1 MKRNEIERLATPLI
15 LVCAFLFAVAVAYRI
30 GNQPG
35 LRPGPE
41 ALSLLNDLI
50 LLLTAVVLIFYTY
63 ETYKLREAAQRQI
76 EVAQNQLTEAQR
88 QTELQLRPFV
98 IDRKSVV

>member
-1 MKRNEIERLATPLI
+1 MKRNWIERLATPLI
-15 LVCAFLFAVAVAYRI
+15 LVFAFVFSVAVAYRI

-41 ALSLLNDLI
+41 ALSLLNNLI
-50 LLLTAVVLIFYTY
+50 LLWTAVVLIFYTY
-63 ETYKLREAAQRQI
+63 ETYKLRETAQQ
-76 EVAQNQLTEAQR
+76 

-98 IDRKSVV
+98 IFEVVHIHSVGFLEN